1 MGAGIWLVALVPLAI
16 LYIIDQ
22 ELGTDILGMFEGYFE
37 NNPELVEQ
45 IKTFSVESLNSFLSF
60 MRTVGLM

>member
-1 MGAGIWLVALVPLAI
+1 MGGGIWLIALVPLAI

-22 ELGTDILGMFEGYFE
+22 ELGTDFLGMFESYFE

-45 IKTFSVESLNSFLSF
+45 LKDFSVESLNSFLSV
-60 MRTVGLM
+60 MRTLGLM